1 MVKGVQVDKKL
12 VPVKVTSINDLARVA
27 ASIISL
33 GQIAYIVRFPN
44 PQGKGVVYGLI
55 AVLRD
60 YYNLYGL
67 PMIYYY
73 VDEKGTM
80 NDGNYILVKVDEKGE
95 HVEISSSTRAGWV
108 PVPIINL
115 KEKPGFMPDEL

>member
-1 MVKGVQVDKKL
+1 MKVLSLDRKL
-12 VPVKVTSINDLARVA
+12 VPVRVTSINDLARIA

-44 PQGKGVVYGLI
+44 PNGEGVVYGLI

-67 PMIYYY
+67 PMMYYY
-73 VDEKGTM
+73 VDEKGSM
-80 NDGNYILVKVDEKGE
+80 DDGNYILVKVDDKGE
-95 HVEISSSTRAGWV
+95 HIEVSKATRAGWV
-108 PVPIINL
+108 PVPVINL
-115 KEKPGFMPDEL
+115 QKKPDFIPDTL